1 MALKGTIRDFGVAD
15 IFQLIGHQG
24 KTGVLVLDNDV
35 DEVRVYF
42 KDGSVVRAENV
53 SRPAQMLL
61 GNFMMRAGMLTQSQ
75 IDMAVREQRRSLKR
89 IGAVLIDL
97 GYASAGEVAEFATL
111 QMTETI
117 YPLFEWSRGTYQFE
131 TVPVEPSPEGVQ
143 PLRADTIVMNGIRM
157 MDEWAGIREKVPSFT
172 LFVEPARGLSAATA
186 AAAGREGSSKG
197 RGAGAGGGG
206 GSGDASA
213 EALEDIGPAEQEVY
227 ELARPERTVR
237 EVIDL
242 SRLGEFEA
250 CRAIAVL
257 LTAGF
262 VRLVEPV
269 DDSLSGDAQRM
280 GFVERLKAGLSA
292 ASRIVVS
299 AGLVFALASLI
310 HDLILDSPEA
320 NAQSPRLYHDPTAY
334 HLAAS
339 QVRVIR
345 RALEVYRLE
354 TGVYPDALTELVTTH
369 ILSERD
375 IRYPFSTPYF
385 YRVRDDAP
393 IVLPPLF

>member
-61 GNFMMRAGMLTQSQ
+61 GNFMVRAGMLTQSQ
-75 IDMAVREQRRSLKR
+75 IDLAVREQRRSLKR

-97 GYASAGEVAEFATL
+97 GYASAGEIAEFATL

-157 MDEWAGIREKVPSFT
+157 MDEWAGIREKVPSFS
-172 LFVEPARGLSAATA
+172 LFVEPARGLSAAT
-186 AAAGREGSSKG
+186 GRDGSVRG
-197 RGAGAGGGG
+197 RGHD
-206 GSGDASA
+206 DASA
-213 EALEDIGPAEQEVY
+213 EALEDIGPAEREVY

-250 CRAIAVL
+250 CRAITVL
-257 LTAGF
+257 LSAGF

-269 DDSLSGDAQRM
+269 DDALSSDTSRV
-280 GFVERLKAGLSA
+280 GFVDRLKAGLSA

-354 TGVYPDALTELVTTH
+354 AGVYPDALTELVSAN

-385 YRVRDDAP
+385 YRAKGEAP
-393 IVLPPLF
+393 VVLPPLF